1 MVLCSTEEITSL
13 LTKWLQSLESLA
25 AYLLTGSSPSHASST
40 AHSTLAS
47 TTAVVPAMCIDRQET
62 QMRAT
67 FEEISKA
74 FYRETYQN
82 LSDVVKKAVGEL
94 ATLCAEMEVFTSQRQ
109 SSSGAD
115 GKVNN
120 RENTIMDETGREKDS
135 SLTSEKERETNI
147 DGATATTDS
156 NRGKDNGRTV
166 SEREKEREVDGG
178 STVAKDSERGK
189 INAPTSEKNSDG
201 TITSTNAE
209 NEREKAANDSSLS
222 SSSSVRRCSCLVD
235 FIRCYGPLLDS
246 IRLKQQLLSSREWG
260 ERRECLAALSEP
272 KESETCTTGELIN
285 YHKII
290 IFVQIK

>member
-1 MVLCSTEEITSL
+1 MVLCSTEEIALL

-25 AYLLTGSSPSHASST
+25 AFLLTGSSPSPTLSP

-47 TTAVVPAMCIDRQET
+47 TTAVVPAMCTDRQET
-62 QMRAT
+62 QMRAS

-74 FYRETYQN
+74 FYGETYQN

-115 GKVNN
+115 GKVNS
-120 RENTIMDETGREKDS
+120 RENTIMDETEREKDS

-147 DGATATTDS
+147 DGVTATTDS
-156 NRGKDNGRTV
+156 DRGKDNGRTV
-166 SEREKEREVDGG
+166 SEKEKERDIDGG

-189 INAPTSEKNSDG
+189 VNAPTSSQGERNSDG
-201 TITSTNAE
+201 TITSTNTE
-209 NEREKAANDSSLS
+209 NEREEVVNDSSSS
-222 SSSSVRRCSCLVD
+222 SSSSVQRCSCLVD

-246 IRLKQQLLSSREWG
+246 VRLKQQLLSSREWG

-272 KESETCTTGELIN
+272 KEYETCTAGELIN
-285 YHKII
+285 YRK
-290 IFVQIK
+290 